1 MGSCLTKKN
10 KYKLAEYDPNLP
22 NSESVAESGDNFESQ
37 ELEPMEMSDYRSL
50 IMKRYKRMMRSKVY
64 NFRRL
69 KNHY

>member
-50 IMKRYKRMMRSKVY
+50 IMKRY
-64 NFRRL
+64 N
-69 KNHY
+69 